1 MRSVGAGAVGVGTAL
16 GRKGV
21 AVFGEIGEEGM

>member
-1 MRSVGAGAVGVGTAL
+1 MRAVGAAAVGVGTAL

-21 AVFGEIGEEGM
+21 KIFEEIERG